1 MMTVDIVA
9 VAAGFIDGLEWGD
22 NAKGE
27 FHVLSPRSTTEGS
40 IRLTFR
46 IPPTLA
52 AIMRIGLVEMKNFGL
67 EFFDNVKSATFL
79 EESAGVAD
87 LMTSCMGGRN
97 RKVAEAFARTGK
109 SFDELEKE
117 LLGGQSECTVWARS

>member
-1 MMTVDIVA
+1 
-9 VAAGFIDGLEWGD
+9 
-22 NAKGE
+22 
-27 FHVLSPRSTTEGS
+27 
-40 IRLTFR
+40 
-46 IPPTLA
+46 
-52 AIMRIGLVEMKNFGL
+52 MRNGLVEMKNFGL
-67 EFFDNVKSATFL
+67 EFFKDVKAATFL

-117 LLGGQSECTVWARS
+117 LLGGQSELQVEQNVG

>member
-1 MMTVDIVA
+1 MILALHKSYGMLIAKTTFPSTSAA
-9 VAAGFIDGLEWGD
+9 V
-22 NAKGE
+22 
-27 FHVLSPRSTTEGS
+27 
-40 IRLTFR
+40 
-46 IPPTLA
+46 
-52 AIMRIGLVEMKNFGL
+52 MRNGLVEMKNFGL
-67 EFFDNVKSATFL
+67 EFFKDVKAATFL

-117 LLGGQSECTVWARS
+117 LLGGQSESGPEQRVGEGSVC

>member
-1 MMTVDIVA
+1 
-9 VAAGFIDGLEWGD
+9 
-22 NAKGE
+22 
-27 FHVLSPRSTTEGS
+27 
-40 IRLTFR
+40 
-46 IPPTLA
+46 
-52 AIMRIGLVEMKNFGL
+52 
-67 EFFDNVKSATFL
+67 
-79 EESAGVAD
+79 